1 MHQSL
6 SFIACRSNTA
16 QHVSVILMPIIRS
29 SSTAVAA
36 SGLPL
41 ERGGS
46 SVVGRGRSGCR
57 HNRTVYDQQHCYD
70 HVPTVNQRRLL
81 QLISSL

>member
-6 SFIACRSNTA
+6 KFIACRLNTA
-16 QHVSVILMPIIRS
+16 QHVSVILMPIIRNL
-29 SSTAVAA
+29 STAVAA

-46 SVVGRGRSGCR
+46 SAVGRGLSGPTTI
-57 HNRTVYDQQHCYD
+57 NSTAVTTFQQ
-70 HVPTVNQRRLL
+70 
-81 QLISSL
+81 

>member
-6 SFIACRSNTA
+6 RFISSRLNTA

-29 SSTAVAA
+29 LSTSVGA

-46 SVVGRGRSGCR
+46 SVVGRGRSDW
-57 HNRTVYDQQHCYD
+57 TDQ
-70 HVPTVNQRRLL
+70 TNNTATITFQR
-81 QLISSL
+81 